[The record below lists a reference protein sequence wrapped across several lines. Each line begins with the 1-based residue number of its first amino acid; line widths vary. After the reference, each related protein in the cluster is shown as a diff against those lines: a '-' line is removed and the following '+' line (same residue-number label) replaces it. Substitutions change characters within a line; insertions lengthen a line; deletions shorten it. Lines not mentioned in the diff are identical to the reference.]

1 MAKVTAEALE
11 AGGTDKSR
19 CVRDGLLTW
28 GTSDLGHS
36 MRAAQVKAAPG
47 LLPRATAAVVKDG
60 VARGG
65 SSLGRDVVWGVEI
78 GCSTIAG
85 RATRMHDAASRL
97 EAAEAVVVEEP
108 LTVVLSCTR
117 SARPGQRRSW
127 SISLPRQGSGR
138 GG

>member
-1 MAKVTAEALE
+1 MKGTAEAWE

-28 GTSDLGHS
+28 GTTSLGHS
-36 MRAAQVKAAPG
+36 MGAAQVKAALG
-47 LLPRATAAVVKDG
+47 LLSRATAAVAEDG

-85 RATRMHDAASRL
+85 RATRMRDAASRQ
-97 EAAEAVVVEEP
+97 EAAEAVAVE
-108 LTVVLSCTR
+108 
-117 SARPGQRRSW
+117 
-127 SISLPRQGSGR
+127 
-138 GG
+138 